1 MKTNLSSPGLDRRAF
16 LKIAASM
23 AGATIALGRNPAAIA
38 SESAGD
44 ARPYRFGFALNAAT
58 LRAQKLGPVGQI
70 ETAAK
75 AGYDGYEF
83 WMSDLTPFAEG
94 GGLLKDLRHRSEDLG
109 LKIINGIGFAAWV
122 VDDDGRRAKAFE
134 QMKRE
139 MDLLAQVGGSH
150 IAASPAG
157 ANQPGTRLDLD
168 RAAERYRALLEMGR
182 QIGVIPQLEI
192 WGSSANLSRV
202 SEAAYVVAQAG
213 HPDACV
219 LADVFHMYR
228 GGSDPAALRIL
239 GRSAVRCFHM
249 NDYPAV
255 PPRNALKDSDRL
267 WPGDG
272 IAPFKPI
279 LGALADNHCQVML
292 SLELFN
298 PEYDKLPALEAA
310 KTGLAKMK
318 AVVAAA
324 GLA

>member
-1 MKTNLSSPGLDRRAF
+1 MKMNLSSLGLERRAF
-16 LKIAASM
+16 LKTAAFV
-23 AGATIALGRNPAAIA
+23 AGTALGRIPEAVAA
-38 SESAGD
+38 ESAGST
-44 ARPYRFGFALNAAT
+44 RSYGFGYALNAAT
-58 LRAQKLGPVGQI
+58 IRAQKLGPTEQI

-83 WMSDLTPFAEG
+83 WMGDLTQFAEG
-94 GGLLKDLRHRSEDLG
+94 GDALKDLRKRSEDLG

-122 VDDDGRRAKAFE
+122 VDDDGQRAKAIE
-134 QMKRE
+134 QMKGE
-139 MDLLAQVGGSH
+139 MDMLAQLGAPY
-150 IAASPAG
+150 IAAPPAG
-157 ANQPGTRLDLD
+157 ANKPGDRLDLD
-168 RAAERYRALLEMGR
+168 RAAERYRALLETGR

-202 SEAAYVVAQAG
+202 SEAAYVAAQAG

-249 NDYPAV
+249 NDYPAN
-255 PPRNALKDSDRL
+255 PPRDALKDSDRL

-272 IAPFKPI
+272 IAPFKQI
-279 LGALADNHCQVML
+279 LAALADNHCQVML

-318 AVVAAA
+318 AAVAAA